1 MKKSKS
7 SAGILLGV
15 AALLVTL
22 SCRAKESSVDRYEGE
37 IGNFEKGQAFEK
49 FISDHTLKKVY
60 VDVHLNPEPLD
71 DENALRI
78 INDTFGVESFVIW
91 DSCESLKAGEKPSI
105 GNCTGTEFSLDRS
118 EGPKDSD
125 LTYVRGVLRLKG
137 YFVVKGCDGPHQG
150 LMGCTLRPLNVEA
163 GV

>member
-1 MKKSKS
+1 MKKNKP
-7 SAGILLGV
+7 SARVLFGV
-15 AALLVTL
+15 AALLMTL
-22 SCRAKESSVDRYEGE
+22 SCRAKEPSVDRFKGE

-49 FISDHTLKKVY
+49 FISNHELKKVY
-60 VDVHLNPEPLD
+60 IDARLTPDPMD

-78 INDTFGVESFVIW
+78 INDTFGVESFVVW

-105 GNCTGTEFSLDRS
+105 GNCTGTEFLLDRS

-125 LTYVRGVLRLKG
+125 LTFNRGVLSLKG

-163 GV
+163 GG

>member
-1 MKKSKS
+1 MKKNKLLV
-7 SAGILLGV
+7 GIPFGI
-15 AALLVTL
+15 AALLTTL
-22 SCRAKESSVDRYEGE
+22 SCRARESSVDRFQGE
-37 IGNFEKGQAFEK
+37 IGHFEKGQAFEK
-49 FISDHTLKKVY
+49 FISDHSLKKVY
-60 VDVHLNPEPLD
+60 IDARFTPAPLD

-78 INDTFGVESFVIW
+78 INDTFGVESFVLW

-125 LTYVRGVLRLKG
+125 LIFNRGVLRLKG

-150 LMGCTLRPLNVEA
+150 LMGCTLRPVNVDA
-163 GV
+163 QG